1 MVLVES
7 ERTPSDMTRPCAQGG
22 LARHWPWLVL
32 AICTLPSI
40 WYVVDFEDDV
50 DPEFPT
56 VVRPTF
62 SKFPAPAY
70 RFADAGDTID
80 HVAVYVASASIV
92 LAGWGLYR
100 SRGKRLWV
108 AALVLS
114 VAGFWHAATPGPLM
128 DGWHGLG
135 WRVIAD
141 SSAPLS
147 VRVLLAAT
155 GGAFA
160 ATVVWCLWNAGT
172 AKAWTTAQEKG
183 IVGLLLASLLLI
195 IVRQFGW
202 LDHEPF
208 GFWPRWV
215 YVWGLLAWA
224 LALLRVAPKAS
235 STWPRGAVMTVLVI
249 LWLGLDFT
257 GRGLFWYQRPLHR
270 LREVVPGRLYICAMP
285 TYRGLELAQERHHF
299 KTIINLYPE
308 YGPTRSPL
316 LPEEL
321 RFADEHAISYVGNP
335 PGDPSGEAFVSQ
347 TLELARDPSTWP
359 ILVHCHASMDR
370 SPAWVG
376 LYRFVIQGWSL
387 ADTLREL
394 EHHRGLRPKASV
406 TLLYNRMLPQLA
418 PERSAL
424 DPTARMLRDLAG
436 ATDDPVARI
445 AIGHSATLEPSF
457 GHRLGR
463 SD

>member
-1 MVLVES
+1 M
-7 ERTPSDMTRPCAQGG
+7 RPRAQGN
-22 LARHWPWLVL
+22 LARFWPWLVL
-32 AICTLPSI
+32 ALSTFPSI

-50 DPEFPT
+50 DPEFPS

-80 HVAVYVASASIV
+80 HAAVYVASAAIV

-100 SRGKRLWV
+100 SAGDRLWLV
-108 AALVLS
+108 ALVLS
-114 VAGFWHAATPGPLM
+114 AAGFWHAATPAPLM

-135 WRVIAD
+135 WRVVVD
-141 SSAPLS
+141 PSAPLA

-160 ATVVWCLWNAGT
+160 WILLWSLWNAGL
-172 AKAWTTAQEKG
+172 AKSWTTAREKG
-183 IVGLLLASLLLI
+183 IDLLLSCSLLLI
-195 IVRQFGW
+195 ILRQFGW
-202 LDHEPF
+202 LDCEPF

-215 YVWGLLAWA
+215 YVWGLLAWS
-224 LALLRVAPKAS
+224 LALLRVAPKAPLE
-235 STWPRGAVMTVLVI
+235 WWRGAAVTVMVI
-249 LWLGLDFT
+249 IWLGLDFT
-257 GRGLFWYQRPLHR
+257 GRGLFWYQRPIHR
-270 LREVVPGRLYICAMP
+270 LREVVSGRIYISAMP
-285 TYRGLELAQERHHF
+285 TYWGLELAQERHHF

-308 YGPTRSPL
+308 HTPTGSPL
-316 LPEEL
+316 LPDEL
-321 RFADEHAISYVGNP
+321 RFAEEHGLAYVGNP
-335 PGDPSGEAFVSQ
+335 PSDPSGEGFVAQ
-347 TLELARDPSTWP
+347 TLELARDPSAWP

-376 LYRFVIQGWSL
+376 LYRFVIQGWPL
-387 ADTLREL
+387 ADALREL

-424 DPTARMLRDLAG
+424 DPTARLLREFAAG
-436 ATDDPVARI
+436 TVDPVAQVAFGRST
-445 AIGHSATLEPSF
+445 ASEPS
-457 GHRLGR
+457 LNSGR
-463 SD
+463 GRPD